1 MDIDKTKVII
11 VTSTFY
17 FDIAIV
23 SLDLTISK
31 KKKNQNYS
39 GKEIGPRK
47 KILEILGFLGFK
59 YEKSNRR
66 FTSSQPLFFSL
77 FQSHVGNCQDIS
89 GDFND
94 RS

>member
-1 MDIDKTKVII
+1 M
-11 VTSTFY
+11 

-31 KKKNQNYS
+31 KNQNQNYS

-66 FTSSQPLFFSL
+66 FTSSQPLFFHCFKVML
-77 FQSHVGNCQDIS
+77 VIVRTLLEILTIGLMGKVFGLT
-89 GDFND
+89 
-94 RS
+94 

>member
-11 VTSTFY
+11 VISTFY

-23 SLDLTISK
+23 SLDLTIS
-31 KKKNQNYS
+31 KKNQNYS

>member
-1 MDIDKTKVII
+1 M
-11 VTSTFY
+11 

-31 KKKNQNYS
+31 KNQNQNYS

-47 KILEILGFLGFK
+47 KILEILEILGFLGFK